1 MEAITLKCPHCGT
14 MLTVPDTYIGRTSKC
29 GRCRLDVF
37 IRAPKAQA
45 EIRPSARSNQWY
57 GIAAKVALAALALI
71 FLAILGSYFI

>member
-29 GRCRLDVF
+29 GRCRHDVF

-45 EIRPSARSNQWY
+45 ETRPGVRATQWY
-57 GIAAKVALAALALI
+57 ESATNIALAALALI
-71 FLAILGSYFI
+71 LLTILASYFI